1 MRAHAGKQPQR
12 VQPRSSPEAQARKP
26 ALLRT
31 AFAAIVATCAPL
43 HRRAEPWPARSLPR
57 RVQCV
62 VVRLRCDTDRG
73 TGERVSISTSSD
85 LIVRQEPARPPG
97 PGPAVPVARPVSPL
111 FRLRS
116 AQPTRRAVVHL
127 QATGDPVVPAD
138 LAAWFTERSCHF
150 YLFGLRLPASVRPW
164 RSASRAAERAFAE
177 LDAVCAHVRAADG
190 VAHVIVSAQG
200 RAAAVAARWCD
211 RRSGSQSGRDAMSA
225 WRQPGADALILYQ
238 PVWPAGA
245 RVGLDI
251 SCPVLVMSGEASRP
265 LRPLRRSGVAV
276 HLGSHVT
283 SVQLPEYA
291 GLARPAGLAGVAGGP
306 ASPAFF
312 AELGR
317 WLGAYMYGQRAD
329 QLL

>member
-1 MRAHAGKQPQR
+1 
-12 VQPRSSPEAQARKP
+12 V
-26 ALLRT
+26 T
-31 AFAAIVATCAPL
+31 
-43 HRRAEPWPARSLPR
+43 
-57 RVQCV
+57 
-62 VVRLRCDTDRG
+62 
-73 TGERVSISTSSD
+73 ISTSTD
-85 LIVRQEPARPPG
+85 VIVRQEPGLLPG
-97 PGPAVPVARPVSPL
+97 PHPAAPVARPVSSL

-116 AQPTRRAVVHL
+116 AQPTRRAVVHV

-150 YLFGLRLPASVRPW
+150 YLFGLRLPAAVRPW

-177 LDAVCAHVRAADG
+177 LDAVCAHVRATDG
-190 VAHVIVSAQG
+190 VEHVIVSAQG
-200 RAAAVAARWCD
+200 HAAAVAARWCD
-211 RRSGSQSGRDAMSA
+211 RRSGSSESGRDAMSA
-225 WRQPGADALILYQ
+225 SRQPGADALILYQ

-251 SCPVLVMSGEASRP
+251 PCPVLVMSGEASH
-265 LRPLRRSGVAV
+265 PLRRPGVAV

>member
-1 MRAHAGKQPQR
+1 
-12 VQPRSSPEAQARKP
+12 
-26 ALLRT
+26 
-31 AFAAIVATCAPL
+31 
-43 HRRAEPWPARSLPR
+43 
-57 RVQCV
+57 
-62 VVRLRCDTDRG
+62 
-73 TGERVSISTSSD
+73 VSISTSRD
-85 LIVRQEPARPPG
+85 VIIRPEPALLPG
-97 PGPAVPVARPVSPL
+97 PDLPAPVAKPVSPL

-116 AQPTRRAVVHL
+116 AQPSRRAVVHL
-127 QATGDPVVPAD
+127 QATGDPVVPGD

-150 YLFGLRLPASVRPW
+150 YLFGLRRPASVRPW

-177 LDAVCAHVRAADG
+177 LDAVCAHVREADG
-190 VAHVIVSAQG
+190 VEHVIVSAQG
-200 RAAAVAARWCD
+200 GAAAVAARWCD
-211 RRSGSQSGRDAMSA
+211 RRSVGESGRYAQSA
-225 WRQPGADALILYQ
+225 PQRAADALILYQ

-251 SCPVLVMSGEASRP
+251 SCPVLVMSGEASRS
-265 LRPLRRSGVAV
+265 LRPLRRPGVAV
-276 HLGSHVT
+276 HLGGHVT

-317 WLGAYMYGQRAD
+317 WLGAYMYGQPAD

>member
-1 MRAHAGKQPQR
+1 MRARAREVPQR
-12 VQPRSSPEAQARKP
+12 VDRGLPAAPGSQTCAAPYRFRINRSNVC
-26 ALLRT
+26 
-31 AFAAIVATCAPL
+31 AAAPL
-43 HRRAEPWPARSLPR
+43 HRACAGPERYPGVSSAWWSDYDATLTE
-57 RVQCV
+57 
-62 VVRLRCDTDRG
+62 G

-85 LIVRQEPARPPG
+85 VIVGQEPAPPPG
-97 PGPAVPVARPVSPL
+97 PDAAALAARPVSPL

-116 AQPTRRAVVHL
+116 AQPSRRAVVHL

-177 LDAVCAHVRAADG
+177 LDAVCAHVREADG
-190 VAHVIVSAQG
+190 VEHVIVSAQG

-211 RRSGSQSGRDAMSA
+211 RRSGSESGRDSLSA
-225 WRQPGADALILYQ
+225 SRQPAADALILYQ

-251 SCPVLVMSGEASRP
+251 SCPVLVMSGEASRS
-265 LRPLRRSGVAV
+265 LRPLRRPGVAV
-276 HLGSHVT
+276 HLGGHVT
-283 SVQLPEYA
+283 AVQLPEYA
-291 GLARPAGLAGVAGGP
+291 ELARPAGLAGVAGGP

>member
-1 MRAHAGKQPQR
+1 
-12 VQPRSSPEAQARKP
+12 
-26 ALLRT
+26 
-31 AFAAIVATCAPL
+31 
-43 HRRAEPWPARSLPR
+43 
-57 RVQCV
+57 
-62 VVRLRCDTDRG
+62 
-73 TGERVSISTSSD
+73 
-85 LIVRQEPARPPG
+85 
-97 PGPAVPVARPVSPL
+97 VSPL

-116 AQPTRRAVVHL
+116 AQPSRRAVVHV

-190 VAHVIVSAQG
+190 VEHVIVSAQG

-211 RRSGSQSGRDAMSA
+211 RRSGGESGRDARSA
-225 WRQPGADALILYQ
+225 PRQLAADALILYQ
-238 PVWPAGA
+238 PVWPPGA

-251 SCPVLVMSGEASRP
+251 SCPVLVMSGEAVRS
-265 LRPLRRSGVAV
+265 LRSLRRPGVAV
-276 HLGSHVT
+276 HLGGHVT
-283 SVQLPEYA
+283 AVQLPEYA

-317 WLGAYMYGQRAD
+317 WLGAYMYGQGAD

>member
-1 MRAHAGKQPQR
+1 M
-12 VQPRSSPEAQARKP
+12 
-26 ALLRT
+26 
-31 AFAAIVATCAPL
+31 
-43 HRRAEPWPARSLPR
+43 
-57 RVQCV
+57 
-62 VVRLRCDTDRG
+62 
-73 TGERVSISTSSD
+73 SISTSRD
-85 LIVRQEPARPPG
+85 EVVGHEPVRQPGLDPA
-97 PGPAVPVARPVSPL
+97 APVARPVSPL

-116 AQPTRRAVVHL
+116 AQPSRRAVVHV

-150 YLFGLRLPASVRPW
+150 YLFGLRLPSASVRPW

-177 LDAVCAHVRAADG
+177 LDAVCAHVREADG
-190 VAHVIVSAQG
+190 VERVIVSAQG
-200 RAAAVAARWCD
+200 RAAAVVARWCD
-211 RRSGSQSGRDAMSA
+211 RRSGGESGRDAQSA
-225 WRQPGADALILYQ
+225 PRQPPADALILYQ

-245 RVGLDI
+245 RVELDI
-251 SCPVLVMSGEASRP
+251 SCPVLVMSGEPSRS
-265 LRPLRRSGVAV
+265 LRPLRRPGVAV
-276 HLGSHVT
+276 RLGGHVT
-283 SVQLPEYA
+283 CVQLPEYA